1 MRLLLARAVERRDE
15 LERIR
20 AAVSAKKIT
29 VCRLNASLGKMQERV
44 AARDSGQLQRRY
56 VARVAELNAVL
67 DRAQLED
74 FSVVNEGRSITEV
87 AQEMLTRSGWL

>member
-1 MRLLLARAVERRDE
+1 
-15 LERIR
+15 
-20 AAVSAKKIT
+20 
-29 VCRLNASLGKMQERV
+29 MQERV
-44 AARDSGQLQRRY
+44 GARDSGQLQRRY
-56 VARVAELNAVL
+56 VARVAELNALL